1 MAGNISGVILAGG
14 ENRRFNGITKSKIVI
29 DGKPIISRILDTI
42 NEIFNEIIIVT
53 NSPEEFKE
61 YCNCKIVSDHFLK
74 VGPLGGIHAALKGS
88 SKEALFVFAGDMPLL
103 DKKLILSQINYF
115 DDHKCDILIPR
126 VSQYIEPL
134 HAIYSIGI
142 LKTLEDYLGGN
153 QNCAVREFILKVN
166 VRYLEL
172 GDSEETRRT
181 FTNINSPLDV
191 LLAEKVLRLH

>member
-53 NSPEEFKE
+53 NSPEEFRE
-61 YCNCKIVSDHFLK
+61 YNNCKIASDHFLK
-74 VGPLGGIHAALKGS
+74 AGPLGGIHAALKRTS
-88 SKEALFVFAGDMPLL
+88 NEALFVFAGDMPLL

-142 LKTLEDYLGGN
+142 LKTLEDYLLGN
-153 QNCAVREFILKVN
+153 QNCAVREFFKKVEPH
-166 VRYLEL
+166 YLEFE
-172 GDSEETRRT
+172 DSAEIKKA
-181 FTNINSPLDV
+181 FTNINSPLDISM
-191 LLAEKVLRLH
+191 AEKTLRLH